1 MKTYWVYIMS
11 SVSRVLCVGTTNSI
25 ERRVAE
31 HKGKCVAG
39 FSARYNTH
47 ALVYFEP
54 FGNVGAA
61 IAREK
66 QIKGWLR
73 ANKVALIKSSNPQWQ
88 DLSTAW
94 TKPTE
99 TTRTPPRLSS

>member
-1 MKTYWVYIMS
+1 MS
-11 SVSRVLCVGTTNSI
+11 SVSRVLYVGVTNSI

-31 HKGKCVAG
+31 HKAKSAPG
-39 FSARYNTH
+39 FSARYNTY

-54 FGNVGAA
+54 FGNIRAA

-73 ANKVALIKSSNPQWQ
+73 AKKVVLIRSSNPQWK
-88 DLSTAW
+88 DLSAPW
-94 TKPTE
+94 PKPTQNS
-99 TTRTPPRLSS
+99 RPAQQPSF